1 MVDWQASETARW
13 IVSMGYAQILAMVSR
28 KDDCSASAVGY
39 RLRLLRE
46 VLGYKGRGN
55 QKKFAA
61 MVGIG
66 ANSWNSYEQ
75 GNSRISVINMRK
87 LKRKTGVT
95 SDWVYF
101 GDTDDLPLNIARR
114 LLPPEELA
122 ESA

>member
-1 MVDWQASETARW
+1 
-13 IVSMGYAQILAMVSR
+13 MGYAQILAMVSR
-28 KDDCSASAVGY
+28 KDDCSATAIGY

-55 QKKFAA
+55 QKKFAE
-61 MVGIG
+61 MIGID
-66 ANSWNSYEQ
+66 ANSWNAYEH
-75 GNSRISVINMRK
+75 GGSRIPVDNMRK

-101 GDTDDLPLNIARR
+101 GDADDLPLNIARR
-114 LLPPEELA
+114 LLPPEELV